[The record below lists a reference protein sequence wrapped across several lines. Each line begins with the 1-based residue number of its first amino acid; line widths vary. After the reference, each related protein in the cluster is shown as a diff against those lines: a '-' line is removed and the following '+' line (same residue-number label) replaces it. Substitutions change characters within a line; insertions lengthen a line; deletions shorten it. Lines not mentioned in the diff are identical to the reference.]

1 MKRYKE
7 ITNSSEEELERIE
20 ELAMTDECEA
30 YDSLV
35 ELRDRVRARR
45 EEVECS
51 KPPFGGGDRP
61 LGREDDAG
69 VKRIGKIDERI
80 ESLAKEF
87 GEGGPHDMLKMM
99 YPNDDVDDED
109 FEDGFDL
116 EGFYED

>member
-7 ITNSSEEELERIE
+7 MTNSIEEELERIE

-30 YDSLV
+30 YDNLV
-35 ELRDRVRARR
+35 ELRDRVRDLR
-45 EEVECS
+45 EEVNCS
-51 KPPFGGGDRP
+51 EPPFSDWDRP
-61 LGREDDAG
+61 ILREYEAVVSRLD
-69 VKRIGKIDERI
+69 KIDKRI

-87 GEGGPHDMLKMM
+87 GEVDPHDMLKMM

-116 EGFYED
+116 EDFYED

>member
-7 ITNSSEEELERIE
+7 MTNSIEEELERIE

-30 YDSLV
+30 YDNLV
-35 ELRDRVRARR
+35 ELRDRVRDLR
-45 EEVECS
+45 EEVNCS
-51 KPPFGGGDRP
+51 ESPFSDWDSP
-61 LGREDDAG
+61 LVREYDAV

-87 GEGGPHDMLKMM
+87 GEVDPHDMLKMM

-116 EGFYED
+116 EDFYED